1 MYASHVA
8 TNTRFLPT
16 SNRQLNPARPTFAP
30 LMARPH
36 PYTFAHVLVP
46 QLAGRRPAAVRR
58 ELADP
63 ALARE
68 LLLYMWEKA
77 AEGLPPA
84 EHVPSRGLRLTWH
97 EVAGRA
103 VALLH
108 LPAPQA
114 STEAHFG
121 ALVYEPKE
129 EEYPDEDED
138 DDQED
143 NNDEAAD
150 EVPAVGLGAPGPVDA
165 AADAPRPRYFLL
177 EATLGRSSDEAGT
190 PTAVGEWRGEHYR
203 QLGRG
208 PAAGRPDTAANFL
221 KALAQVLGPLPGA
234 GVPYMRIAR

>member
-1 MYASHVA
+1 
-8 TNTRFLPT
+8 
-16 SNRQLNPARPTFAP
+16 
-30 LMARPH
+30 MARPH
-36 PYTFAHVLVP
+36 PYAFAHVLVP
-46 QLAGRRPAAVRR
+46 QLAGRRPVAVRR

-84 EHVPSRGLRLTWH
+84 ERVPSRGLRLTWH

-114 STEAHFG
+114 STEAHLG
-121 ALVYEPKE
+121 ALVYEHKE
-129 EEYPDEDED
+129 EDYPDEDDEG
-138 DDQED
+138 
-143 NNDEAAD
+143 NDEDAD
-150 EVPAVGLGAPGPVDA
+150 DVPATGLGAPSSA
-165 AADAPRPRYFLL
+165 SESLEAPRPRYFLL
-177 EATLGRSSDEAGT
+177 EAALGRSSDDAGT
-190 PTAVGEWRGEHYR
+190 PTAVGEWQGEHYR

-208 PAAGRPDTAANFL
+208 PAAGRPDTVANFL